1 MLGVMSPTANED
13 VKRKHQVAIAEYF
26 HHNRRRN
33 SLYGLKFFGCEILN
47 LLNCGL
53 QIYLIDSLLGGEFST
68 YGLQVLHFATLDDEV
83 LLRKLDNNRKSLY
96 LLTGTNRSNRPNLS
110 QSYKMFLSEL
120 WSFRK
125 YSKVY
130 EQIKL
135 RWMWNISFY
144 DRFDGLCVLPIN
156 MINDKIFITLWFWL
170 FVLFI
175 LSSLHMI
182 FR

>member
-1 MLGVMSPTANED
+1 MSPTTSED

-53 QIYLIDSLLGGEFST
+53 QIYLIDNLLGGEFST

-125 YSKVY
+125 YSKVS
-130 EQIKL
+130 EQINL
-135 RWMWNISFY
+135 R
-144 DRFDGLCVLPIN
+144 
-156 MINDKIFITLWFWL
+156 
-170 FVLFI
+170 
-175 LSSLHMI
+175 
-182 FR
+182 